1 MMQDGDLSG
10 IIGLNDIDLD
20 FQRALPHPDMLEI
33 PTRAKTYV
41 NKFCPKCKDTPM
53 HGLGV
58 RKCRIRTWP
67 INASQPICCLIISRK
82 RYVCPVCGKTVIQPM
97 PSCIDEGHRMTKN
110 FAETIAKQAVELP
123 FKTIQKTLK
132 VNDATVKRLFI
143 EYAKTIVDNYKFA
156 LPTIMGLDEV
166 MTDKTFR
173 TTITNLERG
182 SLFDILEYRQQSFL
196 EKEFE
201 KYPLEQREKVKW
213 VCTDMYR
220 PFKKPIAELLP
231 NAQWVIDRFHVV
243 MKANEALDQMRIRLQ
258 AKLPKTTALNVKK
271 RFRFSLLGRPQ
282 NLTQD
287 AKNTLDLLR
296 ASCPVLMQGYDLKE
310 SFYAI
315 YEQSFT
321 RDEAKSKFLEWKASI
336 PNKTPEDKENFKEFH
351 ALVKTF
357 ENFEE
362 NILNFFDSGGL
373 TNGLTEC
380 MNGLI
385 KITNRLGRGY
395 EFEVLRLKML
405 CRSQPIADS
414 MNRGVQYGANVSTLA
429 QSVGVKP
436 GYEEDKMMIKSIDM
450 DYEKRRQGILDKDDE
465 CGSIDLLEDELTG

>member
-357 ENFEE
+357 ENF
-362 NILNFFDSGGL
+362 DSGGL

-465 CGSIDLLEDELTG
+465 FGSIDLLEDELTG

>member
-1 MMQDGDLSG
+1 MTVSANICGL
-10 IIGLNDIDLD
+10 IGLTDMVLDI
-20 FQRALPHPDMLEI
+20 QRATPNPDMVEI
-33 PTRAKTYV
+33 PARATTPIDTI
-41 NKFCPKCKDTPM
+41 CPACGSQM
-53 HGLGV
+53 HGLGA
-58 RKCRIRTWP
+58 RKCRVRTWP
-67 INASQPICCLIISRK
+67 VNANEPICYITISRK
-82 RYVCPVCGKTVIQPM
+82 RYLCPKCGKTVIQPM
-97 PSCIDEGHRMTKN
+97 PSCIDEGHRMTKG
-110 FAETIAKQAVELP
+110 FVEAIAKQAVELP
-123 FKTIQKTLK
+123 FKSIQKTLK
-132 VNDATVKRLFI
+132 VNDATVKRIFV
-143 EYAKTIVDNYKFA
+143 EYAKSIVDKYDFA

-182 SLFDILEYRQQSFL
+182 CLFDILEYRQQPFL

-231 NAQWVIDRFHVV
+231 NARWVIDRFHVV
-243 MKANEALDQMRIRLQ
+243 MKANEAVDQMRIRLQ
-258 AKLPKTTALNVKK
+258 SKLPKTTALNVKK
-271 RFRFSLLGRPQ
+271 RFRFSLLRRPQ
-282 NLTQD
+282 NLNQD
-287 AKNTLDLLR
+287 EKNTLDLLR
-296 ASCPVLMQGYDLKE
+296 ASCQDLMKGYDLKE
-310 SFYAI
+310 GFYAI

-321 RDEAKSKFLEWKASI
+321 RDEARLKFQEWKSRI
-336 PNKTPEDKENFKEFH
+336 PHETAEDKENFKEFF

-357 ENFEE
+357 ENFED

-395 EFEVLRLKML
+395 EFDVLRLKML

-414 MNRGVQYGANVSTLA
+414 MSRGVQYGANVSTLA
-429 QSVGVKP
+429 QSVGVNDS
-436 GYEEDKMMIKSIDM
+436 YEEDSMMMKSINM
-450 DYEKRRQGILDKDDE
+450 DYEKRRQGMLDKDDAF
-465 CGSIDLLEDELTG
+465 GTIDLLEDELTG

>member
-1 MMQDGDLSG
+1 
-10 IIGLNDIDLD
+10 
-20 FQRALPHPDMLEI
+20 
-33 PTRAKTYV
+33 
-41 NKFCPKCKDTPM
+41 
-53 HGLGV
+53 
-58 RKCRIRTWP
+58 
-67 INASQPICCLIISRK
+67 
-82 RYVCPVCGKTVIQPM
+82 
-97 PSCIDEGHRMTKN
+97 
-110 FAETIAKQAVELP
+110 
-123 FKTIQKTLK
+123 
-132 VNDATVKRLFI
+132 
-143 EYAKTIVDNYKFA
+143 
-156 LPTIMGLDEV
+156 
-166 MTDKTFR
+166 
-173 TTITNLERG
+173 
-182 SLFDILEYRQQSFL
+182 
-196 EKEFE
+196 
-201 KYPLEQREKVKW
+201 
-213 VCTDMYR
+213 
-220 PFKKPIAELLP
+220 
-231 NAQWVIDRFHVV
+231 
-243 MKANEALDQMRIRLQ
+243 
-258 AKLPKTTALNVKK
+258 
-271 RFRFSLLGRPQ
+271 
-282 NLTQD
+282 
-287 AKNTLDLLR
+287 
-296 ASCPVLMQGYDLKE
+296 MQGYDLKE

-465 CGSIDLLEDELTG
+465 FGSIDLLEDELTG